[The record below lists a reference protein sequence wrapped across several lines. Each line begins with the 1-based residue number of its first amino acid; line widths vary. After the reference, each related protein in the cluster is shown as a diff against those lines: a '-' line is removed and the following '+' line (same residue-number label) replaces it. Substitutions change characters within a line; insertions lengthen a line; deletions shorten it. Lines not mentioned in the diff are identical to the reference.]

1 MIIKGVIIMNNEQL
15 LALRH
20 SASHIMAQA
29 IKTLF
34 PDVKFAIGPAI
45 STGFYYDLDMEHKL
59 SVDDFAAIEKEMR
72 KIIAKDYKF
81 IKDVISRQE
90 ALDLMKD
97 QPYKIE
103 LIENLPEDENIYIYT
118 QGDFTDLC
126 AGPHVQSTGCVK
138 AFKLMSVAGAYWRGD
153 ENNKMLQRIYGTAFE
168 SQEELDEYILRL
180 EEAKKRDHRKLGAEL
195 ELYALMNEGPG
206 FPFFLPNGMILRN
219 ELENFWRKEHIKN
232 GYCEIKTPI
241 MLNEELWHRSGHW
254 DHYKDNMY
262 FSQIDEKT
270 YALKPMNCPGSI
282 LVYKMHPR
290 SYRELPLRLSEMGIV
305 HRHENSGN
313 LHGLMRVRCFT
324 QDDAHIYVAQDQI
337 RDELTRVIK
346 LIDSIY
352 QIFGFKYNIEL
363 STRPKDSMGTDEQ
376 WAAATNGLKEALTL
390 NNLEYEINEGD
401 GAFYGPKIDFH
412 LHDSIGRVWQCGT
425 IQLDFLMP
433 QRFELEYVKPDGT
446 KGVPVMI
453 HRVVFGSVERFIG
466 ILTEHFAANFPTWL
480 SPTQVAVLPISEK
493 HVEYAQ
499 QIKEKLASAD
509 IRTKVDTSNEKFGKK
524 LRNSIQNKIP
534 YNIIVGDS
542 ELNEQRITVRARRT
556 EKQQSM
562 ALEEFTIK
570 LQNEIKSK
578 AIEPQII
585 DEF

>member
-59 SVDDFAAIEKEMR
+59 SADDFAAIEKEMR

-81 IKDVISRQE
+81 VKSVISRQE

-103 LIENLPEDENIYIYT
+103 LIENLPKDENIYIYT

-153 ENNKMLQRIYGTAFE
+153 EKNKMLQRIYGTAFE
-168 SQEELDEYILRL
+168 SQEELDAYILQL
-180 EEAKKRDHRKLGAEL
+180 EEAKKRDHRKLGVEL
-195 ELYALMNEGPG
+195 ELYTLMDEGPG
-206 FPFFLPNGMILRN
+206 FPFFLPNGVILRN
-219 ELENFWRKEHIKN
+219 ELESFWRKEHIKN

-282 LVYKMHPR
+282 LVYKMRPR

-346 LIDSIY
+346 LIDNIY

-433 QRFELEYVKPDGT
+433 ERFELEYVKPDGT

-480 SPTQVAVLPISEK
+480 APTQVAVLPISEK
-493 HVEYAQ
+493 HVAYAE
-499 QIKEKLASAD
+499 QIKDKLALAG
-509 IRTKVDTSNEKFGKK
+509 IRAKVDTSNEKFGKK

-534 YNIIVGDS
+534 YSIIVGDS
-542 ELNEQRITVRARRT
+542 ELNEQKITVRARKT

-562 ALEEFTIK
+562 SLEEFIAK
-570 LQNEIKSK
+570 LEEEIKSK
-578 AIEPQII
+578 TIEPQVIV
-585 DEF
+585 

>member
-59 SVDDFAAIEKEMR
+59 SADDFAAIEKEMR

-81 IKDVISRQE
+81 VKSVISRQE

-103 LIENLPEDENIYIYT
+103 LIENLPKDENIYIYT

-138 AFKLMSVAGAYWRGD
+138 AFKLISVAGAYWRGD
-153 ENNKMLQRIYGTAFE
+153 EKNKMLQRIYGTAFE
-168 SQEELDEYILRL
+168 SQEELDAYILQL
-180 EEAKKRDHRKLGAEL
+180 EEAKKRYHRKLGVEL
-195 ELYALMNEGPG
+195 ELYTLMDEGPG
-206 FPFFLPNGMILRN
+206 FPFFLPNGVILRN
-219 ELENFWRKEHIKN
+219 ELESFWRKEHIKN

-282 LVYKMHPR
+282 LVYKMRPR

-346 LIDSIY
+346 LIDNIY

-433 QRFELEYVKPDGT
+433 ERFELEYVKPDGT

-480 SPTQVAVLPISEK
+480 APTQVAVLPISEK
-493 HVEYAQ
+493 HVAYAE
-499 QIKEKLASAD
+499 QIKDKLALAG
-509 IRTKVDTSNEKFGKK
+509 IRAKVDTSNEKFGKK

-534 YNIIVGDS
+534 YSIIVGDS
-542 ELNEQRITVRARRT
+542 ELNEQKITVRARKT

-562 ALEEFTIK
+562 SLEEFIAK
-570 LQNEIKSK
+570 LEEEIKSK
-578 AIEPQII
+578 TIEPQVIV
-585 DEF
+585 

>member
-59 SVDDFAAIEKEMR
+59 SIDDFAAIEEEMH

-81 IKDVISRQE
+81 IKNVISRQE

-103 LIENLPEDENIYIYT
+103 LIENLPEGENIYIYT

-195 ELYALMNEGPG
+195 ELYTLMDEGPG
-206 FPFFLPNGMILRN
+206 FPFFLPNGVILRN
-219 ELENFWRKEHIKN
+219 ELESFWRKEHIKN
-232 GYCEIKTPI
+232 GYCEIRTPI
-241 MLNEELWHRSGHW
+241 MLNEELWHCSGHW

-282 LVYKMHPR
+282 LVYKMRPR

-337 RDELTRVIK
+337 TDELTRVIK

-480 SPTQVAVLPISEK
+480 CPTQVAVLPISEK
-493 HVEYAQ
+493 HVAYAQ

-509 IRTKVDTSNEKFGKK
+509 VRTKVDTSNEKFGKK

-534 YNIIVGDS
+534 YSIIVGDS
-542 ELNEQRITVRARRT
+542 ELNEQKITVRARKT

-570 LQNEIKSK
+570 LQEEIKSK
-578 AIEPQII
+578 TIEPQAIV
-585 DEF
+585 

>member
-1 MIIKGVIIMNNEQL
+1 MIIEGVIIMNNEQL
-15 LALRH
+15 SAIRH

-45 STGFYYDLDMEHKL
+45 STGFYYDLDMAHKL
-59 SVDDFAAIEKEMR
+59 SADDFAAIENEMR

-81 IKDVISRQE
+81 IKNVISRQE

-168 SQEELDEYILRL
+168 SQEELDEYLHQL

-195 ELYALMNEGPG
+195 ELYALMDEGPG
-206 FPFFLPNGMILRN
+206 FPFFLPNGIILRN
-219 ELENFWRKEHIKN
+219 ELESFWRKEHAKN

-262 FSQIDEKT
+262 FSQIDERT

-282 LVYKMHPR
+282 LVYKMRPR

-337 RDELTRVIK
+337 TDELTRVIK

-352 QIFGFKYNIEL
+352 QIFGFEYNIEL

-390 NNLEYEINEGD
+390 NNLNYEINEGD

-480 SPTQVAVLPISEK
+480 CPTQVAVLPISEK
-493 HVEYAQ
+493 HVEYAE
-499 QIKEKLASAD
+499 QIKEKLASVD
-509 IRTKVDTSNEKFGKK
+509 IRAKVDTSNEKFGKK

-534 YNIIVGDS
+534 YSIIVGDS
-542 ELNEQRITVRARRT
+542 ELNEQKITVRARKT

-562 ALEEFTIK
+562 ALEKFTKK
-570 LQNEIKSK
+570 LQEEIKSK
-578 AIEPQII
+578 AIEPHVIV
-585 DEF
+585 

>member
-1 MIIKGVIIMNNEQL
+1 MIIEGVIIMNNEQL
-15 LALRH
+15 SAIRH

-45 STGFYYDLDMEHKL
+45 STGFYYDLDMAHKL
-59 SVDDFAAIEKEMR
+59 SADDFAAIENEMR

-81 IKDVISRQE
+81 IKNVISRQE

-103 LIENLPEDENIYIYT
+103 LIENLREDENIYIYT

-168 SQEELDEYILRL
+168 SQEELDGYLHQL

-195 ELYALMNEGPG
+195 ELYALMDEGPG
-206 FPFFLPNGMILRN
+206 FPFFLPNGIILRN
-219 ELENFWRKEHIKN
+219 ELESFWRKEHAKN

-262 FSQIDEKT
+262 FSQIDERT

-282 LVYKMHPR
+282 LVYKMRPR

-337 RDELTRVIK
+337 TDELTRVIK

-352 QIFGFKYNIEL
+352 QIFGFEYNIEL

-376 WAAATNGLKEALTL
+376 WAAATNGLKEALTS
-390 NNLEYEINEGD
+390 NNLNYEINEGD

-480 SPTQVAVLPISEK
+480 CPTQVAVLPISEK
-493 HVEYAQ
+493 HVEYAER
-499 QIKEKLASAD
+499 IKEKLASVD
-509 IRTKVDTSNEKFGKK
+509 IRAKVDTSNEKFGKK

-534 YNIIVGDS
+534 YSIIVGDS
-542 ELNEQRITVRARRT
+542 ELNEQKITVRARKT

-562 ALEEFTIK
+562 ALEEFTKK
-570 LQNEIKSK
+570 LQEEIKSK
-578 AIEPQII
+578 AIEPHVIV
-585 DEF
+585 

>member
-59 SVDDFAAIEKEMR
+59 SADDFAAIEKEMR

-81 IKDVISRQE
+81 VKSVISRQE

-103 LIENLPEDENIYIYT
+103 LIENLPKDENIYIYT

-138 AFKLMSVAGAYWRGD
+138 AFKLISVAGAYWRGD
-153 ENNKMLQRIYGTAFE
+153 EKNKMLQRIYGTAFE
-168 SQEELDEYILRL
+168 SQEELDAYILQL
-180 EEAKKRDHRKLGAEL
+180 EEAKKRDHRKLGVEL
-195 ELYALMNEGPG
+195 ELYTLMDEGPG
-206 FPFFLPNGMILRN
+206 FPFFLPNGVILRN
-219 ELENFWRKEHIKN
+219 ELESFWRKEHIKN

-282 LVYKMHPR
+282 LVYKMRPR

-346 LIDSIY
+346 LIDNIY

-433 QRFELEYVKPDGT
+433 ERFELEYVKPDGT

-480 SPTQVAVLPISEK
+480 APTQVAVLPISEK
-493 HVEYAQ
+493 HVAYAE
-499 QIKEKLASAD
+499 QIKDKLALAG
-509 IRTKVDTSNEKFGKK
+509 IRAKVDTSNEKFGKK

-534 YNIIVGDS
+534 YSIIVGDS
-542 ELNEQRITVRARRT
+542 ELNEQKITVRARKT

-562 ALEEFTIK
+562 SLEEFIAK
-570 LQNEIKSK
+570 LEEEIKSK
-578 AIEPQII
+578 TIEPQVIV
-585 DEF
+585 

>member
-59 SVDDFAAIEKEMR
+59 SIDDFAAIEEEMR

-81 IKDVISRQE
+81 IKNVISRQE

-103 LIENLPEDENIYIYT
+103 LIENLPGGENIYIYT

-195 ELYALMNEGPG
+195 ELYALMDEGPG
-206 FPFFLPNGMILRN
+206 FPFFLPNGVILRN
-219 ELENFWRKEHIKN
+219 ELESFWRKEHVKN

-282 LVYKMHPR
+282 LVYKMRPR

-337 RDELTRVIK
+337 TDELTRVIK

-480 SPTQVAVLPISEK
+480 SPTQVVILPISEK
-493 HVEYAQ
+493 HVAYAE

-534 YNIIVGDS
+534 YSIIVGDS
-542 ELNEQRITVRARRT
+542 ELNEQKITVRARKT

-562 ALEEFTIK
+562 PLEEFIAK
-570 LQNEIKSK
+570 LEEEIKSK
-578 AIEPQII
+578 TIELQAIV
-585 DEF
+585 

>member
-59 SVDDFAAIEKEMR
+59 SADDFAAIEEEMR

-81 IKDVISRQE
+81 VKSVISRQE

-126 AGPHVQSTGCVK
+126 AGPHVASTGCVK

-153 ENNKMLQRIYGTAFE
+153 EKNKMLQRIYGTAFE
-168 SQEELDEYILRL
+168 SQEELDTYIIQL

-195 ELYALMNEGPG
+195 ELYTLMDEGPG
-206 FPFFLPNGMILRN
+206 FPFFLPNGVILRN
-219 ELENFWRKEHIKN
+219 ELESFWRKEHVKN
-232 GYCEIKTPI
+232 GYCEIRTPI

-282 LVYKMHPR
+282 LVYKMRPR

-433 QRFELEYVKPDGT
+433 ERFELEYVKPDGT

-480 SPTQVAVLPISEK
+480 APTQVAVLPISEK
-493 HVEYAQ
+493 HIAYAE
-499 QIKEKLASAD
+499 QIKDKLTLTG
-509 IRTKVDTSNEKFGKK
+509 IRAKVDTSNEKFGKK

-534 YNIIVGDS
+534 YSIIVGDS
-542 ELNEQRITVRARRT
+542 ELNEQKITVRARKT

-562 ALEEFTIK
+562 PLEEFIAK
-570 LQNEIKSK
+570 LEGEIKSK
-578 AIEPQII
+578 TIEPQAIV
-585 DEF
+585 

>member
-1 MIIKGVIIMNNEQL
+1 MIIEGVIIMNNEQL
-15 LALRH
+15 SAIRH

-45 STGFYYDLDMEHKL
+45 STGFYYDLDMAHKL
-59 SVDDFAAIEKEMR
+59 SADDFAAIENEMR

-81 IKDVISRQE
+81 IKNVISRQE

-168 SQEELDEYILRL
+168 SQEELDEYLHQL

-195 ELYALMNEGPG
+195 ELYALMDEGPG
-206 FPFFLPNGMILRN
+206 FPFFLPNGIILRN
-219 ELENFWRKEHIKN
+219 ELESFWRKEHAKN

-262 FSQIDEKT
+262 FSQIDERT

-282 LVYKMHPR
+282 LVYKMRPR

-337 RDELTRVIK
+337 TDELTRVIK

-390 NNLEYEINEGD
+390 NNLELI
-401 GAFYGPKIDFH
+401 KI
-412 LHDSIGRVWQCGT
+412 G
-425 IQLDFLMP
+425 
-433 QRFELEYVKPDGT
+433 E
-446 KGVPVMI
+446 
-453 HRVVFGSVERFIG
+453 
-466 ILTEHFAANFPTWL
+466 
-480 SPTQVAVLPISEK
+480 
-493 HVEYAQ
+493 
-499 QIKEKLASAD
+499 
-509 IRTKVDTSNEKFGKK
+509 
-524 LRNSIQNKIP
+524 
-534 YNIIVGDS
+534 
-542 ELNEQRITVRARRT
+542 
-556 EKQQSM
+556 
-562 ALEEFTIK
+562 
-570 LQNEIKSK
+570 
-578 AIEPQII
+578 
-585 DEF
+585 

>member
-1 MIIKGVIIMNNEQL
+1 MIIEGVIIMNNEQL
-15 LALRH
+15 SAIRH

-45 STGFYYDLDMEHKL
+45 STGFYYDLDMAHKL
-59 SVDDFAAIEKEMR
+59 SADDFAAIENEMR

-81 IKDVISRQE
+81 IKNVISRQE

-103 LIENLPEDENIYIYT
+103 LIENLLEDENIYIYT

-168 SQEELDEYILRL
+168 SQEELDEYLHQL

-195 ELYALMNEGPG
+195 ELYALMDEGPG
-206 FPFFLPNGMILRN
+206 FPFFLPNGIILRN
-219 ELENFWRKEHIKN
+219 ELESFWRKEHAKN

-262 FSQIDEKT
+262 FSQIDERT

-282 LVYKMHPR
+282 LVYKMRPR

-337 RDELTRVIK
+337 TDELTRVIK

-352 QIFGFKYNIEL
+352 QIFGFEYNIEL

-376 WAAATNGLKEALTL
+376 WAAATNGLKEALTS
-390 NNLEYEINEGD
+390 NNLNYEINEGD

-466 ILTEHFAANFPTWL
+466 ILAEHFAANFPTWL
-480 SPTQVAVLPISEK
+480 CPTQVAVLPISEK
-493 HVEYAQ
+493 HVEYAE
-499 QIKEKLASAD
+499 QIKEKLASVD
-509 IRTKVDTSNEKFGKK
+509 IRAKVDTSNEKFGKK

-534 YNIIVGDS
+534 YSIIVGDS
-542 ELNEQRITVRARRT
+542 ELNEQKITVRARKT

-562 ALEEFTIK
+562 ALEEFTKK
-570 LQNEIKSK
+570 LQEEIKSK
-578 AIEPQII
+578 AIEPHVIV
-585 DEF
+585 

>member
-45 STGFYYDLDMEHKL
+45 NTGFYYDLDMAHKL
-59 SVDDFAAIEKEMR
+59 SADDFAAIEEEMR

-81 IKDVISRQE
+81 VKSVISRQE
-90 ALDLMKD
+90 ALDLMQD

-153 ENNKMLQRIYGTAFE
+153 EKNKMLQRIYGTAFE
-168 SQEELDEYILRL
+168 SQEELDAYIIQL

-195 ELYALMNEGPG
+195 ELYTLMDEGPG
-206 FPFFLPNGMILRN
+206 FPFFLPNGVILRN
-219 ELENFWRKEHIKN
+219 ELESFWRKEHVKN
-232 GYCEIKTPI
+232 GYCEIRTPI

-282 LVYKMHPR
+282 LVYKMRPR

-346 LIDSIY
+346 LIDNIY

-376 WAAATNGLKEALTL
+376 WVAATNGLKEALTL

-433 QRFELEYVKPDGT
+433 ERFELEYVKPDGT

-480 SPTQVAVLPISEK
+480 APTQVAVLPISEK
-493 HVEYAQ
+493 HIAYAE
-499 QIKEKLASAD
+499 QIKSKLTLAG
-509 IRTKVDTSNEKFGKK
+509 IRAKVDTSNEKFGKK

-534 YNIIVGDS
+534 YSIIVGDS
-542 ELNEQRITVRARRT
+542 ELNEQKITIRARKT
-556 EKQQSM
+556 EKQQSK
-562 ALEEFTIK
+562 ET
-570 LQNEIKSK
+570 SK
-578 AIEPQII
+578 TYLCNLP
-585 DEF
+585 

>member
-45 STGFYYDLDMEHKL
+45 NTGFYYDLDMAHKL
-59 SVDDFAAIEKEMR
+59 SADDFAAIEEEMR

-81 IKDVISRQE
+81 VKSVISRQE
-90 ALDLMKD
+90 ALDLMQD

-126 AGPHVQSTGCVK
+126 AGPHVASTSCVK

-153 ENNKMLQRIYGTAFE
+153 EKNKMLQRIYGTAFE
-168 SQEELDEYILRL
+168 SQEELDAYIIQL

-195 ELYALMNEGPG
+195 ELYTLMDEGPG
-206 FPFFLPNGMILRN
+206 FPFFLPNGVILRN
-219 ELENFWRKEHIKN
+219 ELESFWRKEHVKN
-232 GYCEIKTPI
+232 GYCEIRTPI

-282 LVYKMHPR
+282 LVYKMRPR

-346 LIDSIY
+346 LIDNIY

-433 QRFELEYVKPDGT
+433 ERFELEYVKPDGT

-480 SPTQVAVLPISEK
+480 APTQVAVLPISEK
-493 HVEYAQ
+493 HIAYAE
-499 QIKEKLASAD
+499 QIKSKLTLAG
-509 IRTKVDTSNEKFGKK
+509 IRAKVDTSNEKFGKK

-534 YNIIVGDS
+534 YSIIVGDS
-542 ELNEQRITVRARRT
+542 ELNEQKITVRARKT

-562 ALEEFTIK
+562 SLEEFIAK
-570 LQNEIKSK
+570 LEEEIKSK
-578 AIEPQII
+578 TIEPQVIV
-585 DEF
+585 

>member
-59 SVDDFAAIEKEMR
+59 SADDFAAIEKEMR

-81 IKDVISRQE
+81 VKSVISRQE

-103 LIENLPEDENIYIYT
+103 LIENLPKDENIYIYT

-153 ENNKMLQRIYGTAFE
+153 EKNKMLQRIYGTAFE
-168 SQEELDEYILRL
+168 SQEELDAYILQL
-180 EEAKKRDHRKLGAEL
+180 EEAKKRDHRKLGVEL
-195 ELYALMNEGPG
+195 ELYTLMDEGPG
-206 FPFFLPNGMILRN
+206 FPFFLPNGVILRN
-219 ELENFWRKEHIKN
+219 ELESFWRKEHIKN

-282 LVYKMHPR
+282 LVYKMRPR

-346 LIDSIY
+346 LIDNIY

-433 QRFELEYVKPDGT
+433 ERFELEYVKPDGT

-480 SPTQVAVLPISEK
+480 APTQVAVLPISEK
-493 HVEYAQ
+493 HVAYAE
-499 QIKEKLASAD
+499 QIKDKLALAG
-509 IRTKVDTSNEKFGKK
+509 IRAKVDTSNEKFGKK

-534 YNIIVGDS
+534 YSIIVGDS
-542 ELNEQRITVRARRT
+542 ELNEQKITVRARKT

-562 ALEEFTIK
+562 SLEEFIAK
-570 LQNEIKSK
+570 LEEEIKSK
-578 AIEPQII
+578 NR
-585 DEF
+585 

>member
-1 MIIKGVIIMNNEQL
+1 
-15 LALRH
+15 
-20 SASHIMAQA
+20 
-29 IKTLF
+29 
-34 PDVKFAIGPAI
+34 
-45 STGFYYDLDMEHKL
+45 
-59 SVDDFAAIEKEMR
+59 
-72 KIIAKDYKF
+72 
-81 IKDVISRQE
+81 
-90 ALDLMKD
+90 
-97 QPYKIE
+97 
-103 LIENLPEDENIYIYT
+103 
-118 QGDFTDLC
+118 
-126 AGPHVQSTGCVK
+126 
-138 AFKLMSVAGAYWRGD
+138 
-153 ENNKMLQRIYGTAFE
+153 MLQRIYGTAFE
-168 SQEELDEYILRL
+168 SQEELDAYILQL
-180 EEAKKRDHRKLGAEL
+180 EEAKKRDHRKLGVEL
-195 ELYALMNEGPG
+195 ELYTLMDEGPG
-206 FPFFLPNGMILRN
+206 FPFFLPNGVILRN
-219 ELENFWRKEHIKN
+219 ELESFWRKEHIKN

-282 LVYKMHPR
+282 LVYKMRPR

-346 LIDSIY
+346 LIDNIY

-433 QRFELEYVKPDGT
+433 ERFELEYVKPDGT

-480 SPTQVAVLPISEK
+480 APTQVAVLPISEK
-493 HVEYAQ
+493 HVAYAE
-499 QIKEKLASAD
+499 QIKDKLALAG
-509 IRTKVDTSNEKFGKK
+509 IRAKVDTSNEKFGKK

-534 YNIIVGDS
+534 YSIIVGDS
-542 ELNEQRITVRARRT
+542 ELNEQKITVRARKT

-562 ALEEFTIK
+562 SLEEFIAK
-570 LQNEIKSK
+570 LEEEIKSK
-578 AIEPQII
+578 TIEPQVIV
-585 DEF
+585 

>member
-1 MIIKGVIIMNNEQL
+1 MNNEQL

-59 SVDDFAAIEKEMR
+59 SADDFAAIEKEMR

-81 IKDVISRQE
+81 VKSVISRQE

-103 LIENLPEDENIYIYT
+103 LIENLPKDENIYIYT

-153 ENNKMLQRIYGTAFE
+153 EKNKMLQRIYGTAFE
-168 SQEELDEYILRL
+168 SQEELDAYILQL
-180 EEAKKRDHRKLGAEL
+180 EEAKKRDHRKLGVEL
-195 ELYALMNEGPG
+195 ELYTLMDEGPG
-206 FPFFLPNGMILRN
+206 FPFFLPNGVILRN
-219 ELENFWRKEHIKN
+219 ELESFWRKEHIKN

-282 LVYKMHPR
+282 LVYKMRPR

-346 LIDSIY
+346 LIDNIY

-433 QRFELEYVKPDGT
+433 ERFELEYVKPDGT

-480 SPTQVAVLPISEK
+480 APTQVAVLPISEK
-493 HVEYAQ
+493 HVAYAE
-499 QIKEKLASAD
+499 QIKDKLALAG
-509 IRTKVDTSNEKFGKK
+509 IRAKVDTSNEKFGKK

-534 YNIIVGDS
+534 YSIIVGDS
-542 ELNEQRITVRARRT
+542 ELNEQKITVRARKT

-562 ALEEFTIK
+562 SLEEFIAK
-570 LQNEIKSK
+570 LEEEIKSK
-578 AIEPQII
+578 NR
-585 DEF
+585 

>member
-1 MIIKGVIIMNNEQL
+1 MIIEGVIIMNNEQL
-15 LALRH
+15 SAIRH

-45 STGFYYDLDMEHKL
+45 STGFYYDLDMAHKL
-59 SVDDFAAIEKEMR
+59 SADDFAAIENEMR

-81 IKDVISRQE
+81 IKNVISRQE

-103 LIENLPEDENIYIYT
+103 LIENLLEDENIYIYT

-168 SQEELDEYILRL
+168 SQEELDEYLHQL

-195 ELYALMNEGPG
+195 ELYALMDEGPG
-206 FPFFLPNGMILRN
+206 FPFFLPNGIILRN
-219 ELENFWRKEHIKN
+219 ELESFWRKEHAKN

-262 FSQIDEKT
+262 FSQIDERT

-282 LVYKMHPR
+282 LVYKMRPR

-337 RDELTRVIK
+337 TDELTRVIK

-352 QIFGFKYNIEL
+352 QIFGFEYNIEL

-390 NNLEYEINEGD
+390 NNLNYEINEGD

-480 SPTQVAVLPISEK
+480 CPTQVAVLPISEK
-493 HVEYAQ
+493 HVEYAE
-499 QIKEKLASAD
+499 QIKEKLASVD
-509 IRTKVDTSNEKFGKK
+509 IRAKVDTSNEKFGKK

-534 YNIIVGDS
+534 YSIIVGDS
-542 ELNEQRITVRARRT
+542 ELNEQKITVRARKT

-562 ALEEFTIK
+562 ALEEFTKK
-570 LQNEIKSK
+570 LQEEIKSK
-578 AIEPQII
+578 AIEPHVIV
-585 DEF
+585 

>member
-1 MIIKGVIIMNNEQL
+1 MNNEQL

-81 IKDVISRQE
+81 IRNVISRQE

-103 LIENLPEDENIYIYT
+103 LIENLPKDENIYIYT

-180 EEAKKRDHRKLGAEL
+180 EEVKKRDHRKLGAEL

-282 LVYKMHPR
+282 LVYKMRPR

-337 RDELTRVIK
+337 RDELTRIIK
-346 LIDSIY
+346 LIDRIY
-352 QIFGFKYNIEL
+352 QIFGFKYSIEL

-446 KGVPVMI
+446 QGVPVMI

-542 ELNEQRITVRARRT
+542 ELNEQRITVRARKT

-585 DEF
+585 NKF

>member
-59 SVDDFAAIEKEMR
+59 SADDFAAIEKEMR

-81 IKDVISRQE
+81 VKSVISRQE
-90 ALDLMKD
+90 ALNLMQD

-126 AGPHVQSTGCVK
+126 AGPHVASTSCVK

-153 ENNKMLQRIYGTAFE
+153 EKNKMLQRIYGTAFE
-168 SQEELDEYILRL
+168 SQEELDAYIIQL

-195 ELYALMNEGPG
+195 ELYTLMDEGPG
-206 FPFFLPNGMILRN
+206 FPFFLPNGVILRN
-219 ELENFWRKEHIKN
+219 ELESFWRKEHIKN

-282 LVYKMHPR
+282 LVYKMRPR

-346 LIDSIY
+346 LIDNIY

-433 QRFELEYVKPDGT
+433 ERFELEYVKPDGT

-480 SPTQVAVLPISEK
+480 APTQVAVLPISEK
-493 HVEYAQ
+493 HVAYAE
-499 QIKEKLASAD
+499 QIKSKLTLAG
-509 IRTKVDTSNEKFGKK
+509 IRAKVDTSNEKFGKK

-534 YNIIVGDS
+534 YSIIVGDS
-542 ELNEQRITVRARRT
+542 ELNEQKITVRARKT

-562 ALEEFTIK
+562 PLEEFIAK
-570 LQNEIKSK
+570 LEEEIKSK
-578 AIEPQII
+578 TIEPQVIV
-585 DEF
+585 